1 VSQSVSQAEAPD
13 SFETSQRSHGGLP
26 PEDEGGR
33 HLWERYGVTAIFLAP
48 ALVLLAVWIVYPTI
62 STIIRSF
69 YDRSGDEFVG
79 FDNYE
84 TLFSDD
90 TLFTAIRNNFLWVLI
105 VPAFVTAI
113 GLVFAVLI
121 ERIRF
126 ATAFKVAVFMP
137 MAISLFAA
145 GVIWRLMYEKDP
157 DEGTINAGIAVV
169 RDAVTPSGVL
179 SQAQPSTDSLQG
191 NTSSGFVLE
200 TPLEPGGVAQ
210 LGLTGIR
217 APEIPEDAAP
227 AVVPE
232 ALAGGITGVVWRDF
246 TTEADTP
253 GGTPGEVETG
263 EVGLPGV
270 SIELRSEGGRVA
282 RTTAEADGTFAFEEL
297 EAGTYQVAVGSSTF
311 SEPFAGVSWLGES
324 LILPSVMIA
333 YIWVWAGFAM
343 VVIAAG
349 LAAIPRD
356 LLEAARTDGATELQV
371 FRRVTIPLLAPVLTV
386 VFITMLIYVLKVFD
400 IVISVAPGSVQ
411 DDANVIALAMWR
423 TSFGGVNDHG
433 LGAAIAVFLFLL
445 VIPVLA
451 INIRRFR
458 REV

>member
-1 VSQSVSQAEAPD
+1 MSESVTTAEAP
-13 SFETSQRSHGGLP
+13 TRGLP
-26 PEDEGGR
+26 LGDGEPGI
-33 HLWERYGVTAIFLAP
+33 WQRYGVVALFLGP
-48 ALVLLAVWIVYPTI
+48 ALLLLGVWVVYPTI
-62 STIIRSF
+62 RTIIRSF
-69 YDRSGDEFVG
+69 FDRSGDEFVG
-79 FDNYE
+79 LDNYQ

-90 TLFTAIRNNFLWVLI
+90 TLLTAVRNNFLWLLV
-105 VPAFVTAI
+105 VPALVTAI
-113 GLVFAVLI
+113 GLVFAVLL
-121 ERIRF
+121 ERVRF

-157 DEGTINAGIAVV
+157 DQGTVNAAVAVV
-169 RDAVTPSGVL
+169 KDAVSPSGVL
-179 SQAQPSTDSLQG
+179 SAAQPSTDRLQG
-191 NTSSGFVLE
+191 GPKGGLVLE
-200 TPLEPGGVAQ
+200 KPLEPGGVAQ

-217 APEIPEDAAP
+217 SSDVPADAEQ

-246 TTEADTP
+246 KP
-253 GGTPGEVETG
+253 GGGTAGEVEN
-263 EVGLPGV
+263 EELGLPGV
-270 SIELRSEGGRVA
+270 TVELRDEAGRSVA
-282 RTTAEADGTFAFEEL
+282 ETTTEADGTFAFEEV
-297 EAGTYQVAVGSSTF
+297 EAGAYRAAIGPDTF
-311 SEPFAGVSWLGES
+311 SESYAGVSWLGAS
-324 LILPSVMIA
+324 LITPAIMLS

-356 LLEAARTDGATELQV
+356 LLEAARTDGATEMQV

-400 IVISVAPGSVQ
+400 IVIAVAPGSVQ

-423 TSFGGVNDHG
+423 TSFGGVNDFG

-445 VIPVLA
+445 VIPILA
-451 INIRRFR
+451 VNVRRFR

>member
-1 VSQSVSQAEAPD
+1 VSEATTTAGAPG
-13 SFETSQRSHGGLP
+13 TAPPPPNGGIR
-26 PEDEGGR
+26 G
-33 HLWERYGVTAIFLAP
+33 LWSRYGIAAVFLLP
-48 ALVLLAVWIVYPTI
+48 ALVLLAVWIVYPTL
-62 STIIRSF
+62 STIYRSF
-69 YDRSGDEFVG
+69 FDRSGDEFVG

-90 TLFTAIRNNFLWVLI
+90 TLFTAIRNNFLWVLV

-113 GLVFAVLI
+113 GLVFAVLL

-126 ATAFKVAVFMP
+126 STAFKVAVFMP

-145 GVIWRLMYEKDP
+145 GVIWRLMYEQDP
-157 DEGTINAGIAVV
+157 DQGTLNAGIAVV
-169 RDAVTPSGVL
+169 RDAVAPSGVL
-179 SQAQPSTDSLQG
+179 ERALPSTETIEGSSESGLVLQ
-191 NTSSGFVLE
+191 
-200 TPLEPGGVAQ
+200 TPLAPGSGVAR

-217 APEIPEDAAP
+217 TSDVPEDAEQ

-232 ALAGGITGVVWRDF
+232 ALSGGITGVVWRDF
-246 TTEADTP
+246 TP
-253 GGTPGEVETG
+253 GGGTPGTVDDG
-263 EVGLPGV
+263 ELGLPGLTV
-270 SIELRSEGGRVA
+270 ELRNEGGDSVQT
-282 RTTAEADGTFAFEEL
+282 TTAEADGTFAFEEVPDGSYL
-297 EAGTYQVAVGSSTF
+297 AAVSSDSF
-311 SEPFAGVSWLGES
+311 SEPYAGVSWLGEG
-324 LILPSVMIA
+324 LILPAIMTA

-371 FRRVTIPLLAPVLTV
+371 FRRVTVPLLAPVLTV

-400 IVISVAPGSVQ
+400 IVISIAPGAVQ

-423 TSFGGVNDHG
+423 TAFGGGGDHG

>member
-1 VSQSVSQAEAPD
+1 VSEATTAADAP
-13 SFETSQRSHGGLP
+13 TGGAP
-26 PEDEGGR
+26 PPNGAAG
-33 HLWERYGVTAIFLAP
+33 LWSRYGVTAVFLLP
-48 ALVLLAVWIVYPTI
+48 ALVFLAVWIVYPTL
-62 STIIRSF
+62 STIYRSF
-69 YDRSGDEFVG
+69 FDRSGDEFVG
-79 FDNYE
+79 LDNYE

-90 TLFTAIRNNFLWVLI
+90 TLLTAIKNNFLWILV
-105 VPAFVTAI
+105 VPALVTAI
-113 GLVFAVLI
+113 GLVFAVLL
-121 ERIRF
+121 ERVRF

-157 DEGTINAGIAVV
+157 DQGTVNAGLAVV
-169 RDAVTPSGVL
+169 KDAVSPSGVL
-179 SQAQPSTDSLQG
+179 SQALPSTEALQG
-191 NTSSGFVLE
+191 GPEGGLVLE
-200 TPLEPGGVAQ
+200 TPLQPGGVAR

-217 APEIPEDAAP
+217 VSEIPEDAEQ

-232 ALAGGITGVVWRDF
+232 ALSGGITGVVWRDF
-246 TTEADTP
+246 TP
-253 GGTPGEVETG
+253 RGGTAGVVDPDEQ
-263 EVGLPGV
+263 GLPGV
-270 SIELRSEGGRVA
+270 TVELRDESGGVVQEA
-282 RTTAEADGTFAFEEL
+282 ATEADGTFAFEEV
-297 EAGTYQVAVGSSTF
+297 EAGSYRAAIGPDTF
-311 SEPFAGVSWLGES
+311 SEPYAGVSWLGEG
-324 LILPSVMIA
+324 LILPAVMIG

-400 IVISVAPGSVQ
+400 IVISIAPGAVQ

-423 TSFGGVNDHG
+423 TAFGGGGNHG